1 VVLLE
6 LITNTN
12 GACSGNTHT
21 EALIHGIC
29 EIMER
34 YVLVTAYTKP
44 FTPPTIPPEL
54 FLGTEIYDRISGL
67 VKQGLTVEIRDCS
80 LGMRLPVIGVL
91 IIDESKKRYL
101 FHLGADPSPITAL
114 ERCFTEIYQG
124 GAPEFMPIS
133 DALPPNCDKKVITAN
148 FDEATR
154 SNTGQ
159 WPDSL
164 FLSKSSYSFLG
175 FDFLISSSDK
185 LDLKFLKEVLQE
197 NGFDVLA
204 RNVSFLGQPAFKVYI
219 PGMSEITN
227 VFDNRY
233 LEALLKFEEHLNSMY
248 KFRELESV
256 ADCEKL
262 AIAIEDV
269 IESSLSGRFNAPRP
283 RYFNHLSYHSNRLD
297 RKFTS
302 DVILY
307 FLNNKMEKKSVAK
320 AHLHRIADSL
330 GMRPEDREAFAHISD
345 DLIVKSALGNM
356 KFPSCFSCGNCGS
369 EDVCSF
375 SQIKRLWDVLR
386 QKSSEFDFCLSD
398 SLIADEKTGE

>member
-1 VVLLE
+1 
-6 LITNTN
+6 
-12 GACSGNTHT
+12 
-21 EALIHGIC
+21 
-29 EIMER
+29 
-34 YVLVTAYTKP
+34 
-44 FTPPTIPPEL
+44 
-54 FLGTEIYDRISGL
+54 
-67 VKQGLTVEIRDCS
+67 
-80 LGMRLPVIGVL
+80 
-91 IIDESKKRYL
+91 
-101 FHLGADPSPITAL
+101 
-114 ERCFTEIYQG
+114 
-124 GAPEFMPIS
+124 MPIS